1 MMQENSVGIDVGS
14 KELVV
19 AMRKAGQEQPSL
31 ETFPN
36 TSSGHRKLL
45 KYATS
50 RGRRASICVEATGIY
65 SLELSLALERSEK
78 VSLMVANPRAIK
90 DFARAAMKRG
100 KTDNID
106 AQVILMYLER
116 MPFVPWTSPREE
128 VLELR
133 TITRRIV
140 QLKVE
145 LGREKNRL
153 HASSRN
159 RSAIGLISNDIEVNM
174 RHLERRIKLLEEA
187 GLDLIAS
194 VPDLKRKFELMVSV
208 KGIGAPSAM
217 RILAELMILPSDMK
231 AAQWV
236 AHAGLDPRPYES
248 GTSIAKP
255 RRISKAGNKYLRAAL
270 FMPALVAI
278 KLEPH
283 VKAFYEKLVA
293 AGKKPIQAVVA
304 VMRKLLHAIWGMII
318 HDQDFIGDKFYVI
331 PVK

>member
-1 MMQENSVGIDVGS
+1 MQENNVGIDVGS

-19 AMRKAGQEQPSL
+19 AMRRAGQAEPSVK
-31 ETFPN
+31 TFPN
-36 TSSGHRKLL
+36 TSAGHRKLL

-50 RGRRASICVEATGIY
+50 RGSRARICVEATGIY
-65 SLELSLALERSEK
+65 SLELSLALQRSEK
-78 VSLMVANPRAIK
+78 ISLMVANPRAIK

-100 KTDNID
+100 KTDSID

-116 MPFVPWTSPREE
+116 MPFVPWTPPREE

-133 TITRRIV
+133 TLTRRIV

-145 LGREKNRL
+145 RGRERNRL

-159 RSAIGLISNDIEVNM
+159 RAAKGLISNDIEVNI

-187 GLDLIAS
+187 GLKLIAS
-194 VPDLKRKFELMVSV
+194 VPDLYRKFELMVSV
-208 KGIGAPSAM
+208 KGIAAPSAM
-217 RILAELMILPSDMK
+217 RILAELTILSPDMR

-236 AHAGLDPRPYES
+236 AHAGLDPRPHES
-248 GTSIAKP
+248 GTSISKP

-304 VMRKLLHAIWGMII
+304 VMRKLLHAIWGMFT
-318 HDQDFIGDKFYVI
+318 HDQEFIGDKFYVI
-331 PVK
+331 PEK

>member
-1 MMQENSVGIDVGS
+1 MQENFMGIDVGA

-19 AMRKAGQEQPSL
+19 ALRKSGQLEPCV

-36 TSSGHRKLL
+36 TAAGHKKLL
-45 KYATS
+45 KYATK
-50 RGRRASICVEATGIY
+50 RGSHCRICVEATGIY
-65 SLELSLALERSEK
+65 SLELSLALERSDK

-90 DFARAAMKRG
+90 NFAKAAMKRG
-100 KTDNID
+100 KTDSVD
-106 AQVILMYLER
+106 AQVILLFLER
-116 MPFVPWTSPREE
+116 MPFVPWRPPREE

-145 LGREKNRL
+145 IGRERNRL
-153 HASSRN
+153 HASSRR
-159 RSAIGLISNDIEVNM
+159 RSANDLISNDIEVNL

-187 GLDLIAS
+187 GLDLIKS
-194 VPDLKRKFELMVSV
+194 VPDLNRKFELMVSV
-208 KGIGAPSAM
+208 RGVGAPSAM
-217 RILAELMILPSDMK
+217 RILAELMILPSDMR
-231 AAQWV
+231 AEQWV
-236 AHAGLDPRPYES
+236 AHAGLDPKPHES

-278 KLEPH
+278 KLEPN
-283 VKAFYEKLVA
+283 VKAFYEKLVS

-304 VMRKLLHAIWGMII
+304 VMRKLLHAIWGMIH
-318 HDQDFIGDKFYVI
+318 HDQNFIGDKFYVI